1 MSDIKKKFLDIL
13 FEQETEEI
21 EAEAP
26 LVDVKVEKKEE
37 VKHNEIKE
45 PTKSPNVKDVL
56 YGKQDKP
63 SSFIDYFEV
72 PKREKPVDTV
82 NEETYEMRDNVSP
95 IFGPITQKEKK
106 KKTAT
111 EKEIQK
117 AVSSA
122 TQEYT
127 GIVISPIY
135 GYDTSKAND
144 ARKQLLNKPQKIE
157 DTGDY
162 LYDFDEPAFEIPE
175 DMTETIKEAI
185 QEAVVELN
193 PSSNPIIE
201 QNIHEDIQEEIVEE
215 QTSEDVY
222 EDPIEELNFEN
233 DIQEESY
240 EEPQVE
246 EETVEEPVVEEDG
259 LEEVQNIFD
268 SFEEPVEE
276 IKEETF
282 EEPEELFENV
292 EEQTQDIPV
301 QQDDTQEIP
310 KQDEFENVQKP
321 NRSIYDTTPIQLFDF
336 DELTE
341 KDNKDTDLFD
351 ELIGDDD

>member
-37 VKHNEIKE
+37 VKHNEKKE
-45 PTKSPNVKDVL
+45 SIKSPNVKDVL

-82 NEETYEMRDNVSP
+82 NEAPYEMRDNVSP

-201 QNIHEDIQEEIVEE
+201 QNIQEEIVEE

-233 DIQEESY
+233 DIQEEPY

-246 EETVEEPVVEEDG
+246 EEVVEEPVVEEDG

-301 QQDDTQEIP
+301 QQEDTQEIP